1 MIIRGGGAIGGA
13 GFVGAE
19 AWICVPL
26 ISAGDGATGGG
37 LPACT
42 TGVVVVTRGGT
53 AIAGGA
59 VLGAAAGT
67 VAAGG
72 VTGTLGGITTTAG
85 GRCAAATEAG
95 VTSLGGV
102 GAGASLAGLDGAAF
116 GFAGATGASAFAST
130 AGVAT
135 GGLAAGRAAGRSATP
150 FCCVMARS
158 TSPGREICERSIL
171 VLISSSPRAAREVFA
186 ELVAVSLRPRRCF
199 RTSSASCSSRELE
212 CVFFSVTPTVVSTS
226 RISLLLTSSSRA
238 RSLIRILLIRSR
250 FLFLCRQCRRSRF
263 AYLTSCNAAQSYFR
277 LTSPAPSVRIYLRT
291 RHHPSFQLC
300 LSSGASSVA
309 TSPVADSSGAASSVA
324 TAAISSSAGAVSVG
338 SVPAANASASTE
350 PSVSDSSLTAA
361 SVAASP
367 VVSASASATASP
379 PSRLAK

>member
-1 MIIRGGGAIGGA
+1 M
-13 GFVGAE
+13 GAE
-19 AWICVPL
+19 AWICAPL
-26 ISAGDGATGGG
+26 LSAGGCTTGGG
-37 LPACT
+37 PPACT
-42 TGVVVVTRGGT
+42 TGVAARGGT

-59 VLGAAAGT
+59 GVVLAASDA

-95 VTSLGGV
+95 VTSLGG
-102 GAGASLAGLDGAAF
+102 GAGASGAGLEGAAF
-116 GFAGATGASAFAST
+116 GFAGATGAFAST
-130 AGVAT
+130 AGFAT
-135 GGLAAGRAAGRSATP
+135 GALTAGRAAGCSATP

-171 VLISSSPRAAREVFA
+171 VLISSSPRAAREVLA

-250 FLFLCRQCRRSRF
+250 FLFLSR
-263 AYLTSCNAAQSYFR
+263 
-277 LTSPAPSVRIYLRT
+277 
-291 RHHPSFQLC
+291 
-300 LSSGASSVA
+300 
-309 TSPVADSSGAASSVA
+309 
-324 TAAISSSAGAVSVG
+324 
-338 SVPAANASASTE
+338 
-350 PSVSDSSLTAA
+350 
-361 SVAASP
+361 
-367 VVSASASATASP
+367 
-379 PSRLAK
+379 

>member
-13 GFVGAE
+13 GFAGAE
-19 AWICVPL
+19 ACICVAL
-26 ISAGDGATGGG
+26 LSTGGCAAGGG

-42 TGVVVVTRGGT
+42 TGIAVRGGT

-59 VLGAAAGT
+59 AAGT
-67 VAAGG
+67 IAAGG
-72 VTGTLGGITTTAG
+72 VTGTLGGITTTDG

-102 GAGASLAGLDGAAF
+102 AAGASPAGLDGAAF
-116 GFAGATGASAFAST
+116 GLTGATGASAFAST

-135 GGLAAGRAAGRSATP
+135 GGLTAGRAAGRSATP

-171 VLISSSPRAAREVFA
+171 VLISSSPRAAREVLA

-250 FLFLCRQCRRSRF
+250 FLFL
-263 AYLTSCNAAQSYFR
+263 
-277 LTSPAPSVRIYLRT
+277 
-291 RHHPSFQLC
+291 
-300 LSSGASSVA
+300 SG
-309 TSPVADSSGAASSVA
+309 
-324 TAAISSSAGAVSVG
+324 
-338 SVPAANASASTE
+338 
-350 PSVSDSSLTAA
+350 
-361 SVAASP
+361 
-367 VVSASASATASP
+367 
-379 PSRLAK
+379 